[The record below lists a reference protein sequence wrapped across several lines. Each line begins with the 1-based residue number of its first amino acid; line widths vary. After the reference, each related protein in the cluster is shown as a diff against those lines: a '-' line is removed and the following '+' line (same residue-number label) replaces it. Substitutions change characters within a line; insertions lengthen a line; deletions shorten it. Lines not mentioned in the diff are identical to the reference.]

1 GYCSTKEDG
10 LISFRWNR
18 RWVVLRE
25 NSITFHKSENAPQ
38 NSRILLAD
46 ITNIDRTDLKP
57 YCLLIEMNDRNKL
70 YLCFSNDS
78 QVYGWKDDIYV
89 RTPLIGV
96 GIPSGVS
103 HNSTVGPDPKTGE
116 LTRLPETQKRPLQAS
131 DYVIAPQDYVQNP
144 RAVLNAHDF
153 YTENQRRELEEAIGV
168 QIPSKVP
175 RTGQQ

>member
-1 GYCSTKEDG
+1 MASFSNMFRPPPSPGAASSSWPKGSSGDIIRQGYCSTKEDG

-116 LTRLPETQKRPLQAS
+116 LTVS
-131 DYVIAPQDYVQNP
+131 
-144 RAVLNAHDF
+144 
-153 YTENQRRELEEAIGV
+153 
-168 QIPSKVP
+168 
-175 RTGQQ
+175 